1 MECIIIT
8 STQSSDIYKYATSSQ
23 QSPKHTIPDDTSYG
37 KCDNPILTEDPPRSL
52 VLNVCGDIGS
62 CGMADVSDPLLPF
75 QYKTIDDGSVE
86 EGANNS
92 QDEVVT
98 STTLNESHKRPSV
111 ENTSSRK
118 KTKVKKGSKVTLN
131 ESPKL
136 KKLIEELSTSSS
148 DEDNSESQPKTSEK
162 FYRFV

>member
-1 MECIIIT
+1 MEGIIIT
-8 STQSSDIYKYATSSQ
+8 STQSSDIYNMQPAHNKGLNILALNILKYLPEDNLRGEPDFSSIK
-23 QSPKHTIPDDTSYG
+23 SNDTIPDYGSYG

-52 VLNVCGDIGS
+52 ILNVCGDIGS

-75 QYKTIDDGSVE
+75 QYKTVDDGSVE

-118 KTKVKKGSKVTLN
+118 KKR
-131 ESPKL
+131 KL
-136 KKLIEELSTSSS
+136 RRDRKSHCMNHLC
-148 DEDNSESQPKTSEK
+148 
-162 FYRFV
+162 